1 MDKLLAKIRKKKE
14 KNTKIKSGKRG
25 DIASDIT

>member
-1 MDKLLAKIRKKKE
+1 MDKLLAKIRKKE